1 LLLNGKI
8 CGELIAQVSRLHT
21 VDKETSAPQ
30 CANSFYKVVEPST
43 SPDRPACIRLK
54 QSLLIGIALVL
65 ESLADV
71 LRLSISFLVEPK
83 QLCHGHF

>member
-21 VDKETSAPQ
+21 VDKEASAPQ

-43 SPDRPACIRLK
+43 SRPACIRLK
-54 QSLLIGIALVL
+54 QALLIGVVLVL
-65 ESLADV
+65 ESLANF
-71 LRLSISFLVEPK
+71 LKLSIY
-83 QLCHGHF
+83 